1 MGTPAHSP
9 SQQSMI
15 LLSRLLLEP
24 RNNHSATTD
33 LKTELSKLDHDEFE
47 DLLQLAHSNHV
58 VVRGLEALIKI
69 IGKDQDVARVE
80 WAERALAQ
88 ERARIHTAMTFLHEI
103 CEAFEKNKYDV
114 TVIKSLDHW
123 PDLGSDL
130 DLYTNTNP
138 EDVSRL
144 MRSRFNAQIAER
156 SWGDRLASKWNFL
169 IPGLSEA
176 VEIHMRRL
184 GQTGEQV
191 TFATSLVKRAR
202 RVLIS
207 GYALP
212 ITSISDRLMISS
224 MQRMYRHFYFRLCDV
239 IDTAALS
246 DAGAIDFE
254 ELRALS
260 GSASIWKG
268 MATYLVIV
276 SDYVKSYRGSGLRS
290 AAVRRGFSADL
301 GAMKST
307 TGEDFCASRSCPNPP
322 GSTDRNWQMC
332 WAEVN
337 CTAAPGSVFCRG
349 SRPPLRSGTN
359 SPEATREFGRGRL
372 KFRFAKW
379 EIRESE
385 CFSWNSTVVNQ
396 ERRCRIFVPAKC
408 YGRAP
413 IGFF

>member
-1 MGTPAHSP
+1 MNKPAHSP

-24 RNNHSATTD
+24 RNNNTATTF
-33 LKTELSKLDHDEFE
+33 LKTEISNINHDEFE

-58 VVRGLEALIKI
+58 IVRGLEALLQLF
-69 IGKDQDVARVE
+69 GEDADPARAE
-80 WAERALAQ
+80 WAESALAL

-156 SWGDRLASKWNFL
+156 SWGDRLACKWNFL

-176 VEIHMRRL
+176 VEIHMGRL

-191 TFATSLVKRAR
+191 AFAASLVKRAR
-202 RVLIS
+202 RVLIN

-212 ITSISDRLMISS
+212 ITSVSDRLMISS

-276 SDYVKSYRGSGLRS
+276 SDYVKSYHGSGLRLPQFVMDS
-290 AAVRRGFSADL
+290 ARFGGDEIYYGRGFLRVPIMPQSARLYGSQLADVLGRGELHSGARLSLLPWLATAAAVRHKL
-301 GAMKST
+301 
-307 TGEDFCASRSCPNPP
+307 TGSDK
-322 GSTDRNWQMC
+322 GIW
-332 WAEVN
+332 
-337 CTAAPGSVFCRG
+337 
-349 SRPPLRSGTN
+349 
-359 SPEATREFGRGRL
+359 
-372 KFRFAKW
+372 
-379 EIRESE
+379 
-385 CFSWNSTVVNQ
+385 
-396 ERRCRIFVPAKC
+396 
-408 YGRAP
+408 
-413 IGFF
+413 